1 MEIQLTRTKT
11 ITIGGGA
18 KTGESG
24 PLDVVGVCLYS
35 GDPRGCPA
43 VRVVQKKGALKVVAA
58 GFVPPPSAALPT
70 TAAEAASGCSWSLPR
85 AFQAPH
91 AALAVSVPGMVYAQI
106 TTDARVKAALKGE
119 PTVEE
124 GRRVLRRPLKAAHLA
139 MESSLPEFTAAYLA
153 KLLPEGRRP
162 TASSLMLRP
171 AALLGALA
179 RESALKG
186 KKAAALAVIF
196 DGEAVYIA
204 GYAEG
209 EVALW
214 RQCRGVPDRL
224 QLREMLADTCK
235 LDDAALDAA
244 LKAGREDVVSAL
256 KTALAPLVAELA
268 ISADYLSGRL
278 GLSLKAVYV
287 LGLEG
292 MESPLVTLIGERL
305 DVKVHTLADLEL
317 PSAKGGDWR
326 ELALLAAYGAAV
338 NALANR
344 DNVLRAEEVKSSS
357 PVRLRVMAPVLA
369 AFAVVAMLVWWGM
382 LWSQS
387 RMVTMS
393 LDAAQDEIDSRA
405 DAYRS
410 VSAEMDEAQEL
421 ERQIDQLSRFRKAR
435 RVWAP
440 ALTAL
445 AQVTGAEVQ
454 FAKVEIPP
462 PPPQDLTNPKPKL
475 PPLWG
480 PTNDTDAVSLVIAG
494 RVFREAQ
501 VADFLKALEAN
512 GLKGAIRI
520 DRSENSADKSPK
532 MHYFHQELVT
542 DTGLD
547 MAAGKEQRMLTFE
560 VEYRAE
566 PREFRP

>member
-18 KTGESG
+18 KSAGTG
-24 PLDVVGVCLYS
+24 PVDVVGVCLYS

-70 TAAEAASGCSWSLPR
+70 TAAEAASVCTWSLPR

-124 GRRVLRRPLKAAHLA
+124 GRRVLRRPLKATGLA
-139 MESSLPEFTAAYLA
+139 MESSLNEFTAAYLA

-162 TASSLMLRP
+162 TTSAIIPRP
-171 AALLGALA
+171 
-179 RESALKG
+179 SALIG
-186 KKAAALAVIF
+186 SLAHEKAIRGSKAGTLAVFF

-209 EVALW
+209 RLALW
-214 RQCRGVPDRL
+214 RQCRGVPGRS
-224 QLREMLADTCK
+224 QLCELVAGQCQ
-235 LDDAALDAA
+235 LDAA
-244 LKAGREDVVSAL
+244 GLEAAL
-256 KTALAPLVAELA
+256 KDAREEAVAALKLALSPLMAELA
-268 ISADYLSGRL
+268 ISADYLTGRL
-278 GLSLKAVYV
+278 GLKLKVAYV
-287 LGLEG
+287 LGLG
-292 MESPLVTLIGERL
+292 VGDKALAKMVGERL
-305 DVKVHTLADLEL
+305 GVETRTLAELEL
-317 PSAKGGDWR
+317 PAGKADCR
-326 ELALLAAYGAAV
+326 DFALLAAYGAAV
-338 NALANR
+338 NAIANR
-344 DNVLRAEEVKSSS
+344 DNLLKAEELKSSS

-382 LWSQS
+382 LWIQASTVS
-387 RMVTMS
+387 MS
-393 LDAAQDEIDSRA
+393 VGVVQGEIDSRA
-405 DAYRS
+405 AAYRS
-410 VSAEMDEAQEL
+410 VSGDMNETQEL
-421 ERQIDQLSRFRKAR
+421 ERQLDQLSRFRKAR
-435 RVWAP
+435 RTWAP

-445 AQVTGAEVQ
+445 AQVTGRDVQ
-454 FAKVEIPP
+454 LTKVEIPP
-462 PPPQDLTNPKPKL
+462 PPPQDLSSPDPKL

-512 GLKGAIRI
+512 GLGGAVRI
-520 DRSENSADKSPK
+520 DRSENSADPSPK
-532 MHYFHQELVT
+532 MHHFHQEVVT
-542 DTGLD
+542 EFTSEKIAKDL
-547 MAAGKEQRMLTFE
+547 RMLTFE
-560 VEYRAE
+560 VEYRAA